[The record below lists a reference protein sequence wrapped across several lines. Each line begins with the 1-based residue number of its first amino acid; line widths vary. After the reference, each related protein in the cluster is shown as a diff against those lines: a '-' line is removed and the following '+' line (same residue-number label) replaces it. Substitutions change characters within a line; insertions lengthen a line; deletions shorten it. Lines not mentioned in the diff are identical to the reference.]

1 MATASSD
8 KNLAALIKRVRD
20 FEGDQSAWRT
30 VRAILAVPVQAA
42 IQREWDDA
50 AADGFPAEPD
60 IPRRI
65 EAGFWRMRWDT
76 RAALPSSPDLFRAE
90 MTRSAGA
97 HAHDVVAE
105 YRLFQ
110 QLLARCRTD
119 TEGILQGFLSSPNV
133 PRDEDLAGQV
143 RERLWDLRHQLPSD
157 CQSLNHFVAETAREM
172 ASISSLF
179 RRSLAGELRAM
190 DELFTIFQQHMEGV
204 CRSVFPEI
212 REHERKDILQNAM
225 IKLLSGMPRTLDPCR
240 LSTWRGFLRTVVFHA
255 GIDWIRRNG
264 RYVSPPGPET
274 GNNG

>member
-1 MATASSD
+1 
-8 KNLAALIKRVRD
+8 
-20 FEGDQSAWRT
+20 
-30 VRAILAVPVQAA
+30 
-42 IQREWDDA
+42 
-50 AADGFPAEPD
+50 
-60 IPRRI
+60 
-65 EAGFWRMRWDT
+65 
-76 RAALPSSPDLFRAE
+76 